1 MCGGNGAAP
10 MLDFITRLTK
20 ALNAG
25 KRRGYSEP
33 QETNGE
39 TCWIQF
45 AIKKENGLYVTYF
58 YSIEEKYMAVAED
71 HDQECIEI
79 FEDLESALRNLK
91 LRGAELEKLTGI
103 QCALPF

>member
-33 QETNGE
+33 QEINGE

-58 YSIEEKYMAVAED
+58 YSIEEKSWQSPKTMTK
-71 HDQECIEI
+71 
-79 FEDLESALRNLK
+79 SASKTSGIWNLH
-91 LRGAELEKLTGI
+91 
-103 QCALPF
+103 